1 MFPLCFILH
10 FCSVGKVQPMP
21 ISTPKVPKVLVF
33 LLGLTYSCSFFGYSA
48 ILNIF
53 GKFWQNVPKIPG
65 EVFPDARTQA
75 VDQFVSEIAALER
88 DREKREKLENLQ
100 LTVDE
105 WERVDLFLHV
115 LQAAQS
121 SQQQFSSDLR
131 STLHLAI
138 PALQKLH
145 SKWTSK
151 LSDDKY
157 LPFKDAIEA
166 ALAKV
171 DEYYQK
177 TDNTHSYALAMVL
190 DPRRKLAYFNKHW
203 PKNLVLSTKDA
214 LEKIVSPN
222 WLTIG
227 SSLRRAQFKE
237 RYLQI
242 QSAVALSAPSTSAQK
257 PLTNNRRRAS
267 TPPEDDE
274 MTGLSASH
282 VDPDRPWLDEFNEY
296 LQGREF
302 VAQGVSAI
310 EWWGRNYER
319 YPVWGSLARD
329 YLAIM
334 SSSVSSER
342 AFSSAGITISK
353 RRNRLK
359 ADVVEALQCLK
370 CFIVRN
376 LLFRD
381 PVVFEPEV
389 EEREDELD
397 KSAPAQPSSWDIL
410 VDDDPD
416 NYEFSLVDFLLYKP
430 GLGPGPW
437 ARARAWAGSGSGLEN
452 IEPKPCQARPGPEH
466 H

>member
-1 MFPLCFILH
+1 MLKELANRMLRVAKVKWDPVERRIKDEVGLLRAIAVKERSSAQRKELFRQIQLRDGGDVDEEGKTKDAKQLILDM
-10 FCSVGKVQPMP
+10 KVRWS
-21 ISTPKVPKVLVF
+21 ST
-33 LLGLTYSCSFFGYSA
+33 FGMLDRGYD
-48 ILNIF
+48 L
-53 GKFWQNVPKIPG
+53 K
-65 EVFPDARTQA
+65 EA

-138 PALQKLH
+138 PALEKLH

-214 LEKIVSPN
+214 LEKI
-222 WLTIG
+222 
-227 SSLRRAQFKE
+227 FKE

-257 PLTNNRRRAS
+257 PLTNNRRHAS

-381 PVVFEPEV
+381 P
-389 EEREDELD
+389 R
-397 KSAPAQPSSWDIL
+397 
-410 VDDDPD
+410 
-416 NYEFSLVDFLLYKP
+416 
-430 GLGPGPW
+430 
-437 ARARAWAGSGSGLEN
+437 
-452 IEPKPCQARPGPEH
+452 
-466 H
+466 